1 MYLLSVITGCSTA
14 SSNSLLNHD
23 CVGRIG
29 GITRAFID
37 SNDVLFRTGYTMPN
51 GANKY
56 TNWFSQ
62 LIDIASIYE
71 ASGSGIQEAYLC
83 NYLSSLDAKRS
94 ISGMLKHS
102 INDGS
107 VFR

>member
-1 MYLLSVITGCSTA
+1 MLSVITGCSTA
-14 SSNSLLNHD
+14 SSNNLLTHD
-23 CVGRIG
+23 CVGHIG
-29 GITRAFID
+29 AITRAFID
-37 SNDVLFRTGYTMPN
+37 SNDVLFRTGYAMPN

-62 LIDIASIYE
+62 FIDIASIYK

-83 NYLSSLDAKRS
+83 NRLSSLDVIRS

-102 INDGS
+102 IND
-107 VFR
+107 